1 MSKLLISSL
10 LPALALAQG
19 YRGTVRPVHTARP
32 SSAIEFGRFR
42 FNSLVYAHEGP
53 DYFPIKT
60 QPVAGREY
68 LVDADIFAIEEVA
81 SIRFELTDESGRP
94 VQTLIL
100 WKQSDAAD
108 DGQFVGLATIPA
120 HPFRCVASGTDRRGV
135 AFRRSYPRLFRPVSS
150 SAPEPDPIPASLNDP
165 QVAGQLRRLVEQQ
178 REATRARA
186 EEARRT
192 NPGGVINLARVQFLG
207 MTYEPFVSPN
217 GNVLGVR
224 LRYGILPSVDAMIAV
239 VPHVF
244 PWYETYDW
252 RGVVEM
258 KAIQGSISP
267 QPEAEGVAS
276 MSDVVLYN
284 ARARYRAG
292 VTYSITVDLA
302 PDYVIQ
308 GVQSGAFCVYQ
319 AKFYGPARAHWEAI
333 RASGA
338 AGKYPVSISDVDF
351 AGEIPLFYGQRTFY
365 ESFARE
371 GARDCGPQ
379 PTNRF

>member
-1 MSKLLISSL
+1 MFKLLTSCL

-19 YRGTVRPVHTARP
+19 YHGTVRPVHTSRP
-32 SSAIEFGRFR
+32 SSQIEFSEFR

-60 QPVAGREY
+60 QPVMGREY
-68 LVDADIFAIEEVA
+68 VVDADIFAIEEVA
-81 SIRFELTDESGRP
+81 SIRFELTDELGRP

-100 WKQSDAAD
+100 WKASDAAD
-108 DGQFVGLATIPA
+108 SGQFDGLVTVPT
-120 HPFRCVASGTDRRGV
+120 HPFRCVVSGTDRRGV
-135 AFRRSYPRLFRPVSS
+135 AFRRSYQRLFRPVAS
-150 SAPEPDPIPASLNDP
+150 SAPEPDPIPASMNDP
-165 QVAGQLRRLVEQQ
+165 SIVDRLRQLVEQQ
-178 REATRARA
+178 RETTRARS
-186 EEARRT
+186 EEARRA
-192 NPGGVINLARVQFLG
+192 NPGGVINLARVQFQG

-224 LRYGILPSVDAMIAV
+224 LHYSILPSVDAMIAV
-239 VPHVF
+239 MPHVF
-244 PWYETYDW
+244 PWYETPDW
-252 RGVVEM
+252 RSVVGM
-258 KAIQGSISP
+258 KPIQGSISP

-276 MSDVVLYN
+276 ISDVILYSG
-284 ARARYRAG
+284 RARYRAG
-292 VTYSITVDLA
+292 VTYSITVDLV

-308 GVQSGAFCVYQ
+308 GVQSGAFCVYEG
-319 AKFYGPARAHWEAI
+319 KFSGRARANWEAI

-351 AGEIPLFYGQRTFY
+351 SGEIPMFYSQRTFY
-365 ESFARE
+365 EGFGRE